1 MDLINRY
8 VISTW
13 IDSRKEYEVISSFNI
28 KTAALFEY
36 YYLIGQKRYQNLYF
50 IDALKGKA
58 LKKWKQK
65 QK

>member
-1 MDLINRY
+1 MDLLNRY

-13 IDSRKEYEVISSFNI
+13 KESRKEYKVVSSFNI
-28 KTAALFEY
+28 KIAALLEY

-58 LKKWKQK
+58 LKSWKQK
-65 QK
+65 